1 MGVVRKSKQRSVRV
15 QSVREPSII
24 TEMGDVDFGTLDATK
39 DGHIVSY
46 DSTSKKFVLITA
58 DELLGVA
65 AEDNDVPDQ
74 LVSVL
79 ESEIDLGQVQIQTL
93 DGGTF

>member
-1 MGVVRKSKQRSVRV
+1 MGVVRKPKQRSVKV

-39 DGHIVSY
+39 DGCVVSY
-46 DSTSKKFVLITA
+46 DAVTKKFVLVTP
-58 DELLGVA
+58 DELLTVA
-65 AEDNDVPDQ
+65 AEDNDVPDE
-74 LVSVL
+74 LVAAL